1 MKAVSQCTDG
11 SGAVCVLECPQRLPH
26 FVPCCL
32 DGVVFADA
40 ILHSEHE
47 DGHGAGCQARYGA
60 GSDHAPLPWGPPPA
74 VGVQKR
80 NDIQQVERVSTAQV
94 R

>member
-1 MKAVSQCTDG
+1 MF
-11 SGAVCVLECPQRLPH
+11 LECPHRLPH
-26 FVPCCL
+26 FAPCCI
-32 DGVVFADA
+32 DGLFCADG
-40 ILHSEHE
+40 ILPSEPE
-47 DGHGAGCQARYGA
+47 DGHGAGCQDRNGARSGHV
-60 GSDHAPLPWGPPPA
+60 SFTWGHQPV